1 MLSPQKP
8 AAPRAARP
16 RPRASRYLRFG
27 ALFVSM
33 ATSLPSRGGG
43 DAAPATS
50 RRTMRSG
57 QRTVKKKERGKNAR
71 VTEGRGGGVAVVA
84 GREGGAAAADRAGVA
99 PPPNCGRADRAGWRA
114 GWRAGLTALRAGGVA
129 ARGAGAGAGP
139 QPPSRSS
146 QSSSSALDSFL
157 ALVPRASFKTGD
169 GARFVIVISP
179 DCRRLLR
186 QRRHARQ
193 PHNNTHARRPPIPN
207 FAYSMSK
214 MFGGCG
220 RRVATVNFAGAVVDR
235 GSTGGRCCS
244 S

>member
-1 MLSPQKP
+1 
-8 AAPRAARP
+8 
-16 RPRASRYLRFG
+16 
-27 ALFVSM
+27 M
-33 ATSLPSRGGG
+33 ATSLSSRGGG
-43 DAAPATS
+43 EAAPATS
-50 RRTMRSG
+50 RRT
-57 QRTVKKKERGKNAR
+57 VKKKGRRKNAR

-84 GREGGAAAADRAGVA
+84 GREGGAAAADRADVA
-99 PPPNCGRADRAGWRA
+99 PPPSCGRADRAGCRA
-114 GWRAGLTALRAGGVA
+114 GWRAGLVVLRAGGVA

-169 GARFVIVISP
+169 GARFVTEISA

-193 PHNNTHARRPPIPN
+193 PHSNIHARRPPIPN
-207 FAYSMSK
+207 FAYSMTK

-235 GSTGGRCCS
+235 GSTGGKCCS
-244 S
+244 WTGAGSGS